1 MSQSNCL
8 QVNLYSSQQIQYEN
22 IDILKNFMETN
33 YSYICK
39 RVDLKTANKNQV
51 SPGKTSVLI
60 VQNYVPNNMN
70 ESIVSELNNSIFA
83 TSSSKPTQLNDMLNH
98 ELPTLTTVVNT
109 LEGVI
114 DCSTNQTYGHERFD
128 VLRDSIS
135 GTTYSNANMSI
146 YLGDDNFPV
155 EMKWFNKSLDKSEG
169 RKSSFKLNKGDLF
182 IIVSDF
188 TQDSDYTIEIKTGS
202 YVKTREKKQAKSI
215 KKVSQ
220 SSTENIVAVVSH
232 DEPKQKKKASK
243 SNIHRRITRKRPNGK
258 LEKVWRKSNYNL
270 KEGESWLD
278 SWKVN
283 KTVYDT
289 LKEAEMTAGES
300 NIVTST
306 ATSSSSTTAKKKTD
320 KKSVAKNKKKAV
332 VVQITEPI
340 ETTTIESSNQPQ
352 LSADT
357 DKLTDDLDDTMIDI
371 LDDIPLDTPNES
383 DTDSINAYASVLNE
397 DKPSDSP
404 VSSNDSECE
413 TDDDAEEI
421 QTDEIDSSLNDELKP
436 DNYDDD
442 DDDNIKNDDTS
453 IRNDTVDAT
462 LTKTVPSNSLS
473 GKFKTEHV
481 VNIQML
487 LITIPKDVVL
497 CDENGTRTK
506 SRKIFA
512 LSHKDNDVDIGN
524 THRIGNRVYG
534 FETEY
539 PTYNLI
545 SM

>member
-8 QVNLYSSQQIQYEN
+8 QVNLYSSQQIQYDN
-22 IDILKNFMETN
+22 INILKNFMETN

-39 RVDLKTANKNQV
+39 RVDLKTANKKQV

-83 TSSSKPTQLNDMLNH
+83 TSSSKPTQINDMLNH

-114 DCSTNQTYGHERFD
+114 ECSTNQTYGHERFD

-188 TQDSDYTIEIKTGS
+188 TQDSDYTIEINTGS
-202 YVKTREKKQAKSI
+202 YVKPREKKQAKSI

-300 NIVTST
+300 NIVTSMV
-306 ATSSSSTTAKKKTD
+306 TSSSSTTAKKKTD

-404 VSSNDSECE
+404 VSSSDSEYE

>member
-83 TSSSKPTQLNDMLNH
+83 TSSSKPTQINDMLNH

-220 SSTENIVAVVSH
+220 SSTENIVPVVSH

-300 NIVTST
+300 NIVTSMV
-306 ATSSSSTTAKKKTD
+306 TSSSSTTAKKKTD

>member
-114 DCSTNQTYGHERFD
+114 DCSTNQTYGHERVD

-220 SSTENIVAVVSH
+220 SSTENIVPVVSH

-306 ATSSSSTTAKKKTD
+306 ATSSSSTTAKKKAD
-320 KKSVAKNKKKAV
+320 KKPVAKNKKKAV

>member
-357 DKLTDDLDDTMIDI
+357 DKLTDDLDDSMIDI